1 MESNKGKEKER
12 NLKILNLMGREKD
25 LKEKM
30 AKNEKKAPSK
40 KK

>member
-30 AKNEKKAPSK
+30 AKKEKKAPSK
-40 KK
+40 K